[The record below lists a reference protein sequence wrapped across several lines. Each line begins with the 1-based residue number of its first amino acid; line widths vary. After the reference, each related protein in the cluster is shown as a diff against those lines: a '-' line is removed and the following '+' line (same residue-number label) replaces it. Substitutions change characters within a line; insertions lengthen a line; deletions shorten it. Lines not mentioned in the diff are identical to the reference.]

1 MREILVA
8 EFDAP
13 EPFVEA
19 ARHVRGLGHE
29 HVDAFSP
36 FPIPELDEALATRRT
51 RLPRLVFAGGLFGG
65 ALAFAFQWWA
75 NGIDYPLD
83 VGGRPTNSI
92 PTHVLIVF
100 ELTVLFAAI
109 AAFVGVLVGSKLPRL
124 HDPVFDLPNFE
135 RTSEDRYWIVV
146 GDLTGASGELGRAL
160 ERLGATS
167 VRTIGAAE
175 VEP

>member
-1 MREILVA
+1 MGEILVA

-29 HVDAFSP
+29 HVDAYSP
-36 FPIPELDEALATRRT
+36 FPVPELDEALALRRT
-51 RLPRLVFAGGLFGG
+51 RLPWLVLAAGLVGG
-65 ALAFAFQWWA
+65 GVAFTFQWWA
-75 NGIDYPLD
+75 NGIDDPLH
-83 VGGRPTNSI
+83 VGGRPVNSV

-100 ELTVLFAAI
+100 ELTVLFAAC
-109 AAFVGVLVGSKLPRL
+109 AAFVSVLVGSKLPRL
-124 HDPVFDLPNFE
+124 HDPVFDLPGFE

-146 GDLTGASGELGRAL
+146 GDLGEASSELGGAL

-167 VRTIGAAE
+167 VRTIDGSE
-175 VEP
+175 IGP